1 MLVGLR
7 TYLRNWYW
15 DFSPMWV
22 CHCVC
27 VCVCAII
34 CVCLGV
40 DVCMRVTVYALVY
53 MCERVGIWIFI
64 LCVSSCLMSYSS
76 TNVFACV
83 HITSMFM
90 FPFFAIYFCFF
101 EDILCICN
109 IIKISFF
116 LRLIICIFSHEWI
129 ASELHFEFAHI
140 GMLSSVAR
148 SNVIPHLTKPLW
160 GMTIAWLE
168 WNFGGTF
175 SIRLQRTCL
184 FYDDLN
190 STNCFVNEVNN
201 PLATESF
208 KILKVFSIICAEA
221 GFLLIWG

>member
-1 MLVGLR
+1 MCKYLERDKINLYVGWSSHVPSKLMFR
-7 TYLRNWYW
+7 FL
-15 DFSPMWV
+15 SQMWV

-27 VCVCAII
+27 VWVCHNLCVC
-34 CVCLGV
+34 
-40 DVCMRVTVYALVY
+40 YALVY
-53 MCERVGIWIFI
+53 MCESLGIWIFI
-64 LCVSSCLMSYSS
+64 LCVSLWLMSYSS
-76 TNVFACV
+76 IYIFACV

-90 FPFFAIYFCFF
+90 FPFFVIYLCFF

-109 IIKISFF
+109 ILKISFF
-116 LRLIICIFSHEWI
+116 LRLIICIFSHEWN
-129 ASELHFEFAHI
+129 ASELHFAFAHI

-175 SIRLQRTCL
+175 SIRLQRTGL
-184 FYDDLN
+184 FSDDLN

-221 GFLLIWG
+221 GFLLI